1 MGRFLISFFLLLTFF
16 TENGRT
22 QDVPP
27 PQYYRDLIKTV
38 RTKGSFKV
46 FLPNGQAL
54 PFSYELTVGEPK
66 GRDPIIAD
74 LPSITQP
81 GKFEREFYDKIYL
94 KDGSVLK
101 LGDEQLPLTCIHVS
115 GQDNRFS
122 GKKTPLIP
130 DLIFKIIFVANDF
143 SCSGPITPGWPE
155 SGGRKEAWSTYLFY
169 VVKDPTIMLPV
180 DAKIRYRWNEF
191 EAVLAGP

>member
-1 MGRFLISFFLLLTFF
+1 MSEDFIK
-16 TENGRT
+16 ENGHIGSSWGCAVLQTKEAFR
-22 QDVPP
+22 VM
-27 PQYYRDLIKTV
+27 DL
-38 RTKGSFKV
+38 
-46 FLPNGQAL
+46 
-54 PFSYELTVGEPK
+54 
-66 GRDPIIAD
+66 
-74 LPSITQP
+74 
-81 GKFEREFYDKIYL
+81 L